1 MDKLSKI
8 YKDLDKLIR
17 VLVRYSTTVYLH
29 QKIKIEKI
37 EYKILEDESCV

>member
-29 QKIKIEKI
+29 QKIKIKI